1 MRHFAFAAVLALA
14 ACHPTETK
22 LEEAA
27 PRVEVVVPLRG
38 PIEEHPSPS
47 HLRTPGVQSVDQ
59 RLERL
64 QGQVEWMQR
73 RLPHERP

>member
-1 MRHFAFAAVLALA
+1 MKQFAFAAVLALA

-22 LEEAA
+22 LEEA
-27 PRVEVVVPLRG
+27 PVRVEVVAPLAERFAV
-38 PIEEHPSPS
+38 SPAPPAEARPDIS
-47 HLRTPGVQSVDQ
+47 LDQ

-73 RLPHERP
+73 RLPHEKP